1 MTPTELTAR
10 VRGICLG
17 FPESTERVTHGAPGF
32 FVKKQ
37 FVMLWP
43 QGHHGRDEPH
53 LWAAAAAGVQAEVV
67 GDDPERFFVPPY
79 VGGRGWVGMRLD
91 GDVDWGEVAEICED
105 AYRHIAPP
113 RLLHGL
119 DR

>member
-1 MTPTELTAR
+1 MTPTELTER
-10 VRGICLG
+10 VRSICLG
-17 FPESTERVTHGAPGF
+17 FPESAERVTHGAPGF

-43 QGHHGRDEPH
+43 HGHHGRDEPH
-53 LWAAAAAGVQAEVV
+53 LWAAAAAGVQDEVV
-67 GDDPERFFVPPY
+67 ADDAERFFVPPY

-91 GDVDWGEVAEICED
+91 GDVDWDEVAEICED
-105 AYRHIAPP
+105 AYRQIAPP
-113 RLLHGL
+113 RLLRGL